1 MSRPDPARGTGPVG
15 SLGHVKRFVP
25 LFLVVA
31 LAAAACSTSSKD
43 LAAKTSGTRKSTT
56 TAPAAPGGL
65 KWARCSGELAG
76 AAGLRCADLKVPLD
90 PATPD
95 GPTITVALA
104 KQPATGSP
112 SDRIGSLVMNPG
124 GPGASGIEFLAGVAG
139 QMPEQVSE
147 RFDLVSF
154 DPRGIGGSTP
164 VRCLTDSEK
173 DRQFSGDLSPDTP
186 AEVDQ
191 AFKDTAEFRDGCASR
206 SAQLLT
212 HMSTA
217 DVAEDVDRIR
227 EALGDDKLTFLGY
240 SYGTS
245 IAATYATLHPDKV
258 RALVLDGSVS
268 PDAGDEA
275 TTLAQI
281 KGFERTLGSFVTA
294 CNASTSC
301 AIGPDAAGA
310 ITAARDSLANDPVV
324 VGTGTQSRTLGQ
336 DQFDIGLAT
345 ALYDDATW
353 GVAASAV
360 KNLRTSGAATL
371 LKLADQQTG
380 RQADGSYDNSA
391 DAQTMVSCND
401 SAERP
406 TPDEAVA
413 AANRI
418 SAQVPGFGN
427 SISWSMLGCV
437 DWPRASNPLPTPS
450 APTSPP
456 LLVVGTVG
464 DPATPYEWSQ
474 AMAAALGSAT
484 LLTYEGT
491 GHTAFLRGGPCIDDA
506 VVSYLVD
513 LKVPAAGTRCP
524 AVAEGS
530 GFGGIRDEI
539 VKELTSAGVPD
550 KVATC
555 VVDQLVEQIGED
567 ELNQLV
573 LDEDID
579 RLTKL
584 VTAATLTCADG
595 DPGD

>member
-1 MSRPDPARGTGPVG
+1 M
-15 SLGHVKRFVP
+15 KRFVP
-25 LFLVVA
+25 LLLVVA
-31 LAAAACSTSSKD
+31 LAAAACSTGSKD
-43 LAAKTSGTRKSTT
+43 LANKTSGTRKSST
-56 TAPAAPGGL
+56 TAPPAPGSL
-65 KWARCSGELAG
+65 KWAPCTDDLAG
-76 AAGLRCADLKVPLD
+76 AAGLRCADLKVPVD
-90 PATPD
+90 PAKPD
-95 GPTITVALA
+95 GPTITIALA

-112 SDRIGSLVMNPG
+112 SERIGSLVMNPG
-124 GPGASGIEFLAGVAG
+124 GPGASGIEFLANAAA
-139 QMPEQVSE
+139 QLPEQVAE

-173 DRQFSGDLSPDTP
+173 DQQFSGDLSPDTP
-186 AEVDQ
+186 AEVDK

-217 DVAEDVDRIR
+217 DVAEDVDQIR
-227 EALGDDKLTFLGY
+227 AALGDDKLTFLGY

-275 TTLAQI
+275 TTLTQI
-281 KGFERTLGSFVTA
+281 KGFERTLGSFVAA
-294 CNASTSC
+294 CNTTPSC

-310 ITAARDSLANDPVV
+310 ITAARDSLADDPVE
-324 VGTGTQSRTLGQ
+324 VGTGTQARTLGQ

-360 KNLRTSGAATL
+360 KNLRTTGAATL

-380 RQADGSYDNSA
+380 RQADGTYDNSS
-391 DAQTMVSCND
+391 DAQTMVACND

-406 TPDEAVA
+406 TRDEAVA

-418 SAQVPGFGN
+418 STQVPGFGN

-437 DWPRASNPLPTPS
+437 DWPRASNPLPAPK

-474 AMAAALGSAT
+474 AMAAALGNAT

-539 VKELTSAGVPD
+539 VKELTSSGVPE

-555 VVDQLVEQIGED
+555 VVDELVEQIGED

-573 LDEDID
+573 LDQDID

-584 VTAATLTCADG
+584 VTGATLKCADG
-595 DPGD
+595 EPGD

>member
-1 MSRPDPARGTGPVG
+1 M
-15 SLGHVKRFVP
+15 KRLAP
-25 LFLVVA
+25 LLLVVA
-31 LAAAACSTSSKD
+31 LAAAACSTGSKD
-43 LAAKTSGTRKSTT
+43 LANKTSGSRQSTT
-56 TAPAAPGGL
+56 TAPGAPGRL
-65 KWARCSGELAG
+65 KWSACTDDLAG
-76 AAGLRCADLKVPLD
+76 AAGLRCATLKVPVD
-90 PATPD
+90 PAKPD
-95 GPTITVALA
+95 GPTIDLALA
-104 KQPATGSP
+104 KVPAAGTP
-112 SDRIGSLVMNPG
+112 SERIGSLVMNPG
-124 GPGASGIEFLAGVAG
+124 GPGASGIEFLANVAG
-139 QMPEQVSE
+139 QLPQQVADK
-147 RFDLVSF
+147 FDLVSF

-164 VRCLTDSEK
+164 VRCLTDNEK
-173 DRQFSGDLSPDTP
+173 DQQFSGDLSPDTP
-186 AEVDQ
+186 AEVDK
-191 AFKDTAEFRDGCASR
+191 AFKDTAEFREGCATR

-217 DVAEDVDRIR
+217 DVAEDLDRIR
-227 EALGDDKLTFLGY
+227 AALGDDQLTFLGF

-258 RALVLDGSVS
+258 RALVLDGSIS

-281 KGFERTLGSFVTA
+281 KGFERTLGSFVAA
-294 CNASTSC
+294 CNTSPSC

-310 ITAARDSLANDPVV
+310 ITAARDSLADDPVV
-324 VGTGTQSRTLGQ
+324 VGSGTRARTLGQ

-360 KNLRTSGAATL
+360 KNLRTTGAATL
-371 LKLADQQTG
+371 LKLGDQQTG

-391 DAQTMVSCND
+391 DAQTMVACND

-406 TPDEAVA
+406 THDEAVA

-418 SAQVPGFGN
+418 STQVPGFGN

-437 DWPRASNPLPTPS
+437 DWPTASNPLPVPK

-464 DPATPYEWSQ
+464 DPATPYEWAQ
-474 AMAAALGSAT
+474 AMTAALGNAT

-491 GHTAFLRGGPCIDDA
+491 GHTAFMRGGPCIDDA

-524 AVAEGS
+524 AVTEGS

-539 VKELTSAGVPD
+539 VKELTSSGVPE

-584 VTAATLTCADG
+584 VTGATLKCADG